1 MKIESQDSPERQ
13 RLAELVEPVRVAM
26 LTTLDAQGQLTSK
39 PMSPIELDGQG
50 CIWFFTD
57 RQSTT
62 AAQLERL
69 NLSFCNVD
77 RGDYVSVVGRGELIE
92 DRERARALWT
102 PMARPWFPDGPESA
116 NLRLLKIV
124 PHSVEYWDS
133 PNSKMVRLFAIAAS
147 VAAAKPVG
155 LGEHGKLD
163 VARR

>member
-1 MKIESQDSPERQ
+1 MKIEKQDSPERQ
-13 RLAELVEPVRVAM
+13 RLAELLEPARVAM
-26 LTTLDAQGQLTSK
+26 LTTLDDQGQLTSK
-39 PMSPIELDGQG
+39 PMSPIELDAQG

-69 NLSFCNVD
+69 NLSVCNVE
-77 RGDYVSVVGRGELIE
+77 RGDYVSVVARGELLE
-92 DRERARALWT
+92 DRERAKALWT
-102 PMARPWFPDGPESA
+102 PMARPWFPDGPESPQ
-116 NLRLLKIV
+116 LRLLKIV

-155 LGEHGKLD
+155 LGEHGNLD